1 MNLRAER
8 IFALAN
14 QINDLEERAAAKRRE
29 LSRLLSENPP
39 RPVRARYV
47 PRNGLRAQILDL
59 LAKKGPLR
67 AIDAAEALH
76 PAPHAT
82 KLDAFKH
89 RTVVQTM
96 LCKMA
101 TDGLLERPARGVY
114 QLPKTQSSVSQA
126 EMLAQGIGYV
136 IHTDPISVKLTD

>member
-1 MNLRAER
+1 MNARAER

-14 QINDLEERAAAKRRE
+14 EINDLEERAAAKRRE
-29 LSRLLSENPP
+29 LSRLLSETPSKP
-39 RPVRARYV
+39 ARARYV

-59 LAKKGPLR
+59 LTEKGPLR
-67 AIDAAEALH
+67 ALH

-89 RTVVQTM
+89 RTVVQTT

-114 QLPKTQSSVSQA
+114 RLPKTQSSVSQA

-136 IHTDPISVKLTD
+136 IHTDPISVKLTDSSD